1 MSSSMAAV
9 VKSVLSGDTLVLL
22 PKGAPPG
29 DASKEQLLSLAF
41 VTAPRLKREGDEPF
55 AFSSREFLRR
65 NLVGREIKY
74 TVLYTVPTTSREYGL
89 AVVPNGPSIV
99 EYAVAEG
106 WVKIRDDA
114 GKREEQ
120 SQHGELVE
128 KLKALES
135 KARLEYKG
143 IWSQSDNGNIDI
155 NNEAPSDP
163 NAFLQKWK
171 GKKIEAVI
179 ERVIAGDRVAARL
192 LLTPKEHQQIVVLVA
207 GIKAPQSK
215 RPDAPA
221 EEFGEEAKSFIESRL
236 LQRTV
241 NVELVGLSPQNQ
253 FIGHVIHPRGSI
265 AEFILLDGLARCFDQ
280 HSSMLGAGMTALR
293 EQEAKAKAKRINL
306 WKDLVVR
313 AKPAGSGFDCIVSRI
328 QTADTIWVRN
338 KAGAERKLG
347 LSSVRSPPRP
357 ADHRDP
363 KVPSHWQAEAKEFLR
378 KKLIGKHVS
387 VTIDGKR
394 APPKSDGKTSVP
406 EGFEEREM
414 ATVMLNNK
422 NVALELIE
430 NGLATVVHHRRDDE
444 DRSPIWDT
452 LKAAE
457 GTAIE
462 EQKGM
467 HNPKAPATKP
477 IVDASESEQK
487 AKAHLS
493 YLSRQKRT
501 PAVVDFI
508 ASGSRFKLLIPKENV
523 RLTFVLSGI
532 RAPRTARNASEKSEP
547 FGPEALEFTSRRAH
561 QRDVEIDVEA
571 IDKANGFIGTMYVN
585 RENMAKLL
593 VEEGLAQVHAY
604 SAEQS
609 GHGPELFAAEKS
621 AKEARK
627 NLWQNWTP
635 DQDEETAREPSG
647 VAEDANVTYTK
658 KQDYKDVV
666 VTNADETG
674 RLKVQLVGSGTDQ
687 LEKLMA
693 DFRIFHSS
701 KSNDTPLSAPPKVGD
716 IIAAK
721 FSEDGSFYR
730 ARVRRVDRDAKKAD
744 VLYIDYGN
752 SESVPFT
759 SMRPLTQTQ
768 FSTTKLK
775 PQAVDAVLSFC
786 QFPGSDMYA
795 QEAIDYLLQITGDKQ
810 LVGNVDFTDKDGT
823 MSLTLFKG
831 ESKSAEDSI
840 NAAMIQEGL
849 CMVPRKLKAWERA
862 YNDKLDQLRV
872 KEQEAKD
879 QRRGMWE
886 YGDLTED

>member
-1 MSSSMAAV
+1 MSMAAV
-9 VKSVLSGDTLVLL
+9 VKSVLSGDTLVLI

-29 DASKEQLLSLAF
+29 EASKERLLSLAF

-55 AFSSREFLRR
+55 AFNSREFLRR
-65 NLVGREIKY
+65 NLVGREIRFS
-74 TVLYTVPTTSREYGL
+74 VLYTVPNTSREYGI

-106 WVKIRDDA
+106 WVKLRDDA

-120 SQHGELVE
+120 SEHGELVE

-135 KARLEYKG
+135 KARLESKG
-143 IWSQSDNGNIDI
+143 LWSTTDNGQINIE
-155 NNEAPSDP
+155 NEAPTDP

-171 GKKIEAVI
+171 GQKLEAVV
-179 ERVIAGDRVAARL
+179 ERVIAGDRVAVRL
-192 LLTPKEHQQIVVLVA
+192 ILTPKEHQQIMVLVA

-221 EEFGEEAKSFIESRL
+221 EEYGEEAKNFIETRL

-241 NVELVGLSPQNQ
+241 KVELVGLSPQNQ
-253 FIGHVIHPRGSI
+253 FIGHVVHPKGSI
-265 AEFILLDGLARCFDQ
+265 AEFILIDGLARCFDQ
-280 HSSMLGAGMTALR
+280 HSSMLGAGMVPLR
-293 EQEAKAKAKRINL
+293 EQEAKAKAKRVNL
-306 WKDLVVR
+306 WKGLVARVN
-313 AKPAGSGFDCIVSRI
+313 PAGSGFDCIVSRV
-328 QTADTIWVRN
+328 QSADTIFVRN
-338 KAGAERKLG
+338 KAGAERKLS
-347 LSSVRSPPRP
+347 LSSVRAPPRP
-357 ADHRDP
+357 AGHTDP
-363 KVPSHWQAEAKEFLR
+363 KVPSQWQAEAKEFLR
-378 KKLIGKHVS
+378 KKLIGKHVH

-394 APPKSDGKTSVP
+394 PAT

-414 ATVMLNNK
+414 ATVTLNNK
-422 NVALELIE
+422 NIALELIE
-430 NGLATVVHHRRDDE
+430 NGLATVIHHRRDDE
-444 DRSPIWDT
+444 DRSPIWDN

-457 GTAIE
+457 GVATE
-462 EQKGM
+462 EKKGM
-467 HNPKAPATKP
+467 HNPKAPTPKP

-493 YLSRQKRT
+493 FLSRQRRI

-508 ASGSRFKLLIPKENV
+508 ASGSRFKLLIPKEGV

-532 RAPRTARNASEKSEP
+532 RAPRTARNPSEKSEP

-609 GHGPELFAAEKS
+609 GHGPELFAAEKN

-627 NLWQNWTP
+627 NLWKDWTP
-635 DQDEETAREPSG
+635 ADDEEDVGESAN
-647 VAEDANVTYTK
+647 VAEDTTTTYTK
-658 KQDYKDVV
+658 RQDYKDVV

-674 RLKVQLVGSGTDQ
+674 KLKVQLVGSGTDQ
-687 LEKLMA
+687 LEKMMA
-693 DFRIFHSS
+693 DFRIFHSN
-701 KSNDTPLSAPPKVGD
+701 KSNDTPLANPPKVGD
-716 IIAAK
+716 VVASK
-721 FSEDGSFYR
+721 FSEDGSYYR
-730 ARVRRVDRDAKKAD
+730 AKVRRVDREGKKAD

-752 SESVPFT
+752 SETVPFA
-759 SMRPLTQTQ
+759 SLRPLTQAQ

-775 PQAVDAVLSFC
+775 AQAVDAHLSFC
-786 QFPGSDMYA
+786 QFPVSEMYA
-795 QEAIDYLLQITGDKQ
+795 KDAIDYLLHITGDKQ

-823 MSLTLFKG
+823 MYLTLFKG
-831 ESKSAEDSI
+831 GSQTADENI
-840 NAAMIQEGL
+840 NSAMIEEGM
-849 CMVPRKLKAWERA
+849 CMVPRKLKAWEKA
-862 YNDKLDQLRV
+862 YNDKIELLRK
-872 KEQEAKD
+872 KEVEAKEG
-879 QRRGMWE
+879 RRGMWE